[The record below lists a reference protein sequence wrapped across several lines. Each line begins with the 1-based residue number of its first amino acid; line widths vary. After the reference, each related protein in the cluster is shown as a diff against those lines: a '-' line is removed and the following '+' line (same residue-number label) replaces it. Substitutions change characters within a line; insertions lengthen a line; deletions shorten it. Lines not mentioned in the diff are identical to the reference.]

1 MTIQASPSNL
11 TLSNCNKFYFISSLI
26 TYPKSCFF
34 VIYVDNL
41 LTLYKLI

>member
-11 TLSNCNKFYFISSLI
+11 PLSNCNKFYLTFSLI
-26 TYPKSCFF
+26 TYLKSCFF
-34 VIYVDNL
+34 VSYVDNL